1 MFRVR
6 ELILLLLLLHMR
18 DDPQGACRAWCAFL
32 SQSLYPRPRPN
43 EQRRPRLPSPPAG
56 KLAQAREKMRK
67 PMHGLAAANRIA
79 LQRIGRVQADG
90 RQNCRLEG
98 AVPEAS
104 RDKRAHEQQ
113 NVPRIG
119 KGQCAGG
126 RDSRL
131 GRGRG
136 ARYR

>member
-1 MFRVR
+1 MI
-6 ELILLLLLLHMR
+6 ILSV
-18 DDPQGACRAWCAFL
+18 QK
-32 SQSLYPRPRPN
+32 N
-43 EQRRPRLPSPPAG
+43 KIRLGENPGEIPAG
-56 KLAQAREKMRK
+56 KALVAPLRIRAQASEEMRK

-104 RDKRAHEQQ
+104 RDKRAREQQ

-119 KGQCAGG
+119 KGRCAGG